1 MAMFAALAFGAPIGE
16 HASALYATPTSATVR
31 RMSAVESISARPP
44 RRDRVSTRLD
54 PAVLEIVERTAA
66 AERRPVSSVVRN
78 VIEDWAAAAT
88 RQEAL

>member
-66 AERRPVSSVVRN
+66 ERRPVSSVVRN